1 MALYRLHKKEWERSV
16 WRQTEAYRSISS
28 VNKPEHVLGKR
39 GHDEKKL
46 RMEKKL
52 REKASGRIGRK
63 VVMAVAANSSLVV
76 GEKGS
81 VVV

>member
-1 MALYRLHKKEWERSV
+1 MMK
-16 WRQTEAYRSISS
+16 
-28 VNKPEHVLGKR
+28 
-39 GHDEKKL
+39 KKL